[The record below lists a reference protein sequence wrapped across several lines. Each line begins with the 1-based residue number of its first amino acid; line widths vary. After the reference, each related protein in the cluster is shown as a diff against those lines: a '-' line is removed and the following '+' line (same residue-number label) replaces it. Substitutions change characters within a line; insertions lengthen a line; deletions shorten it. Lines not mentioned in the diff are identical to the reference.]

1 MAKYKGIIS
10 GIGNVTERTNEISPD
25 SIAELRR
32 FIIGKDF
39 EKDYGILEQEG
50 CFEPT
55 VIDDD
60 RIQFGSGLIYAYGY
74 IGKLPQPTV
83 LVVNLG
89 AIPQYYFAYI
99 ELDKSTIPNTCSI
112 KLKNNQNSPYMNDY
126 TFRQDE
132 LSSIKT
138 GVHQT
143 PICLLRTSVEK
154 GVEIV
159 ENYVK
164 ETGRPYNPNYPPNM
178 VLKHIGKVNYCLDT
192 KKVIKNIQDFVT
204 ISDYGTTVGEN
215 LACTKYVDVR
225 ANYEVNRSEM

>member
-10 GIGNVTERTNEISPD
+10 GIGNVTERTNEINPD

-32 FIIGKDF
+32 FIIGKD
-39 EKDYGILEQEG
+39 YGILEQG
-50 CFEPT
+50 GHFEPV
-55 VIDDD
+55 VIDTD
-60 RIQFGSGLIYAYGY
+60 RIQFGDGLIYTYGY

-83 LVVNLG
+83 FVMNLG

-112 KLKNNQNSPYMNDY
+112 KLKNNQNSPYMTDT
-126 TFRQDE
+126 TFRQDQ
-132 LSSIKT
+132 LSSVKT

-159 ENYVK
+159 ENYVSG
-164 ETGRPYNPNYPPNM
+164 TTRVYNQNPPFENTI
-178 VLKHIGKVNYCLDT
+178 LKHIGKVNYCLDAQRIVVNIEGSVALTDYNT
-192 KKVIKNIQDFVT
+192 KVGKNL
-204 ISDYGTTVGEN
+204 S
-215 LACTKYVDVR
+215 CTRYVQER